1 MSNLQLITQLQTQGI
16 KHSPESIIE
25 IAKNQEEQIIFLE
38 TGNSRSGLK
47 HILEK
52 HEADF
57 LRRGISKDQIP
68 KLVITAVTQGIE
80 IGIQGKSRTI
90 YEIEFNGTAQYVSV
104 TIANN
109 GYIVGA
115 NPTPSSLIHR
125 YTLE

>member
-1 MSNLQLITQLQTQGI
+1 MSNLKLIAHLKIQGI
-16 KHSPESIIE
+16 KHNPESIIE
-25 IAKNQEEQIIFLE
+25 IAKNQKEQIIFLE
-38 TGNSRSGLK
+38 VGNSKSGLQ
-47 HILEK
+47 HILEQ

-68 KLVITAVTQGIE
+68 KLVITAVTQGTE

-90 YEIEFNGTAQYVSV
+90 YEIEFNGVTQYVSV

-115 NPTPSSLIHR
+115 NPTPYYLIRR

>member
-1 MSNLQLITQLQTQGI
+1 MTQLQIQGI
-16 KHSPESIIE
+16 KHNPESIIE
-25 IAKNQEEQIIFLE
+25 IAKNNEEQIIFLE
-38 TGNSRSGLK
+38 IGNSRSGLQ
-47 HILEK
+47 HILK
-52 HEADF
+52 QHEADF

-68 KLVITAVTQGIE
+68 KLLISAVTQGKE

-90 YEIEFNGTAQYVSV
+90 YEIGFNGTTQYVSV

-115 NPTPSSLIHR
+115 NPTPYYLIRR